1 MTAQQS
7 EPYDVAA
14 EVKRLTESWNPPATD
29 HTLERLVGVPTDPA
43 DVAATAHVPMEELN
57 RHISP
62 TDSNVDAQRL
72 QEFEDDGDADLE
84 DMDKDELKAEAEK
97 RGLAKSG
104 SKDALKARIREHD
117 EANRA
122 GSDEDEDDGDD
133 ES

>member
-1 MTAQQS
+1 MTAQQG
-7 EPYDVAA
+7 EPYDTAA
-14 EVKRLTESWNPPATD
+14 AVQKLTERWNPPTTD

-72 QEFEDDGDADLE
+72 QEFKDDGDADLE
-84 DMDKDELKAEAEK
+84 DMDKGELKAEAEK
-97 RGLAKSG
+97 RGLPKSG
-104 SKDALKARIREHD
+104 SKEDLKARIREHD
-117 EANRA
+117 EANQS
-122 GSDEDEDDGDD
+122 GSDEDEDD